1 MDMNSVVEHGI
12 TGAGV
17 ALLFLGIGWAWQ
29 ILGYPI
35 RRILG
40 YLNQMLFITDLP
52 APKRFGSINGHQA
65 FKEQRTRVGSL
76 LGFCLFA
83 FLGASVALMMPQTV
97 QADSNGRNDSDAR
110 NSDGGNALW
119 PSAGQNLNNTGFQS
133 AEHGIGVENASTLAV
148 KWQFTTMGDVS
159 ATPAVDDDKVYFPD
173 WGGYLYAV
181 NRKTGAQVWQT
192 KIEWQTGV
200 AGDKARATP
209 AVAGNKVIVGTQ
221 GGPTGGGGKLLAY
234 DKNTGALLWKTT
246 LDPHFAAAVTQSA
259 SVHGNTLYVGLAS
272 LEEGLAAFIP
282 GYVCCSFRG
291 SMIAID
297 VNTGAIIWKTY
308 MVPPGYSGGAIWGSS
323 PAIDTRRGQVYIAT
337 GNNYSV
343 PASVLT
349 CVGAAAGDPGKQGAC
364 LSRDDLFDAVV
375 ALDLKSGAVRWAHI
389 SLPYDAWT
397 VDCIPFVGS
406 GSNCPMPAGPDYDFG
421 QAPALFSVPQAGKD
435 AGHAGQ
441 DGDDKPRELV
451 GAGQKSGIY
460 WALNPDN
467 GAVVWK
473 TQAGPGGSAGG
484 LQWGSAADGKRIY
497 TANANSDRQ
506 PWMLPNGTTTTEG
519 VWSALDIATGHI
531 IWQVTPLNKGS
542 TSGPVTTANGVVFG
556 CSLDPL
562 GYMYA
567 MNAVTGTMLWRYPSG
582 GSCLS
587 GAAIS
592 RGAIYWGSGYS
603 RFGTPNNKVY
613 AFEVT
618 PKTM

>member
-119 PSAGQNLNNTGFQS
+119 PSAGQNLNNTRFQG

-209 AVAGNKVIVGTQ
+209 AVAGNKVIVGAAASCS
-221 GGPTGGGGKLLAY
+221 PTTRTPARCYGKPRSTPTSRRPLPSRRASMAIPY
-234 DKNTGALLWKTT
+234 TWVSPLWKKAWRRSF
-246 LDPHFAAAVTQSA
+246 PAMCAAVS
-259 SVHGNTLYVGLAS
+259 
-272 LEEGLAAFIP
+272 E
-282 GYVCCSFRG
+282 
-291 SMIAID
+291 
-297 VNTGAIIWKTY
+297 
-308 MVPPGYSGGAIWGSS
+308 
-323 PAIDTRRGQVYIAT
+323 
-337 GNNYSV
+337 
-343 PASVLT
+343 
-349 CVGAAAGDPGKQGAC
+349 
-364 LSRDDLFDAVV
+364 AV
-375 ALDLKSGAVRWAHI
+375 
-389 SLPYDAWT
+389 
-397 VDCIPFVGS
+397 
-406 GSNCPMPAGPDYDFG
+406 
-421 QAPALFSVPQAGKD
+421 
-435 AGHAGQ
+435 
-441 DGDDKPRELV
+441 
-451 GAGQKSGIY
+451 
-460 WALNPDN
+460 
-467 GAVVWK
+467 
-473 TQAGPGGSAGG
+473 
-484 LQWGSAADGKRIY
+484 
-497 TANANSDRQ
+497 
-506 PWMLPNGTTTTEG
+506 
-519 VWSALDIATGHI
+519 
-531 IWQVTPLNKGS
+531 
-542 TSGPVTTANGVVFG
+542 
-556 CSLDPL
+556 
-562 GYMYA
+562 
-567 MNAVTGTMLWRYPSG
+567 
-582 GSCLS
+582 
-587 GAAIS
+587 
-592 RGAIYWGSGYS
+592 
-603 RFGTPNNKVY
+603 
-613 AFEVT
+613 
-618 PKTM
+618 